1 MTIFAKIIS
10 GEISTDFVY
19 EDDQCVAFKDQN
31 PQAPTH
37 ILVVPREP
45 IPTLGDA
52 VETHGSLLG
61 HLMLVATKIA
71 KEQNL
76 ESGFRVVVNNG
87 PDACQSVYHLHIHLM
102 GGRGFSWP
110 PG

>member
-10 GEISTDFVY
+10 GEIKTDFVY
-19 EDDQCVAFKDQN
+19 EDEHCVVINDVN

-37 ILVVPREP
+37 MLVIPRKE
-45 IPTLGDA
+45 ITRLSESSEADA
-52 VETHGSLLG
+52 QLLG
-61 HLMLVATKIA
+61 HLMFIATKVA
-71 KEQNL
+71 KQSGL
-76 ESGFRVVVNNG
+76 ESFRTVINDGV
-87 PDACQSVYHLHIHLM
+87 DACQSVYHLHIHVL